1 MGAQRRRETF
11 LILAAGDVAGEGLA
25 IDDHRQHPV
34 LAMDSL
40 EVPAEMRLIDKADI
54 GGDRGDGLAPRQ
66 HRGRPLDADS
76 DQQRMRRYAKLPSE
90 GANDLKWRA
99 LRQRRK
105 IRQAD
110 PIGKVVE
117 HVIERASHGRPV

>member
-1 MGAQRRRETF
+1 MTSIADSVRRDTEGAAEPARR
-11 LILAAGDVAGEGLA
+11 
-25 IDDHRQHPV
+25 

-76 DQQRMRRYAKLPSE
+76 DQHRMRRYAKLPSE

-105 IRQAD
+105 IREAD
-110 PIGKVVE
+110 PIGEVVE
-117 HVIERASHGRPV
+117 HVIERASHRTG